1 MCLDKFPIKRQSGE
15 FQITLIFTYSF
26 DIFKEYRNVINKCSM
41 TVITINN
48 QCTFACLASV
58 IPMCFYFDI
67 ETDAYW
73 AFTENHAGHFVLN
86 GERRAILTENVYKGD
101 CVWWMNHR
109 ITLLSWGDALL
120 ILNTSVTSQAGLGAK
135 LFWSTLISWR
145 QPGKEFNDMIV
156 GLRPALE
163 GFVVTMHEGACET
176 GSQSPTA

>member
-67 ETDAYW
+67 ETDAY
-73 AFTENHAGHFVLN
+73 
-86 GERRAILTENVYKGD
+86 
-101 CVWWMNHR
+101 
-109 ITLLSWGDALL
+109 
-120 ILNTSVTSQAGLGAK
+120 
-135 LFWSTLISWR
+135 
-145 QPGKEFNDMIV
+145 
-156 GLRPALE
+156 
-163 GFVVTMHEGACET
+163 
-176 GSQSPTA
+176 